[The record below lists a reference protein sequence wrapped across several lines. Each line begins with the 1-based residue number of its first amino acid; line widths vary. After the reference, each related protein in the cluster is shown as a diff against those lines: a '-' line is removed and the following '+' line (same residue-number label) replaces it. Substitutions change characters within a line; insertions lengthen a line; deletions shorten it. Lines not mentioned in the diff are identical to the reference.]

1 VSSRPKLLNLL
12 QKLHQSRK
20 PRVILG
26 LRTQDDIPE
35 WVTHVALVQDGTV
48 QAGVKSDV
56 VPLIKHDTSFLDV
69 SGPGPIGD
77 GAGPIV
83 LDLRN
88 VSVKYGD
95 RVVCFFWVI

>member
-1 VSSRPKLLNLL
+1 MV
-12 QKLHQSRK
+12 
-20 PRVILG
+20 LG

-48 QAGVKSDV
+48 KAGVKSDV
-56 VPLIKHDTSFLDV
+56 VALIKHNTSFLDV
-69 SGPGPIGD
+69 SGSGPIGD
-77 GAGPIV
+77 SAGPIV

-95 RVVCFFWVI
+95 RVVCSF